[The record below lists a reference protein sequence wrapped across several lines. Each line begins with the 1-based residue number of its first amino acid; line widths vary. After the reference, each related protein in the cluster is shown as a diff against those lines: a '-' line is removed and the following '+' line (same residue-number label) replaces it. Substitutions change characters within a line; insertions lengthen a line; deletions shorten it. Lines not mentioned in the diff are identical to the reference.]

1 MKKDKEFL
9 SSISFSQKPALSAA
23 EMVKLKGALYPK
35 KELAQI
41 VISACIQFNI
51 DTVVISPGS
60 RNAPLTVG
68 FSNHPKIKAL
78 SVVDER
84 CAAFF
89 ALGVAQQTQK
99 PVAIVCTSGS
109 ALLNYYPAIAEAF
122 YSHIP
127 LVVISADRPRHLI
140 DIGDGQTIRQE
151 NVFENHILFS
161 ANLVESEK
169 FKTRNSQLI
178 GEALQIA
185 VSQKGPVHINVPFD
199 EPLYETV
206 NELKEFKFPH
216 ISLSSLDNSHIDYD
230 NLAKIWNEAEKK
242 MILVGVNYPNEA
254 LHQLMDLYA
263 EDESVLILTETT
275 SNLHHNKAID
285 SIDQLIFSLDENHFS
300 ALKPEVL
307 ITFGGMIVSKKIK
320 QFLRKYPPKH
330 HWNIDAEKAMNTFF
344 CLSEF
349 IQIKPLD
356 FFTEFNTSIIKRE
369 SGYQSK
375 WIQIRDK
382 KRVKH
387 AAYLATA
394 RHSDFKVFEQ
404 VLESIPTNNQL
415 QISNSAVIRYAQLFS
430 IHKTNT
436 VFCNRGTS
444 GIDGSTSTA
453 IGAAFA
459 SKKQTVFITG
469 DISFFYDSNA
479 LWNKNIPNNFRII
492 IINNAGGGIFKII
505 PGPKST
511 NAINYFETP
520 HCLTAEHLSKM
531 YGFDYLKAHSTETVT
546 AQLKGFY
553 ETDTEINS
561 ADTGKP
567 KILEIFTP
575 SEENDLILSAYF
587 KYIQ

>member
-1 MKKDKEFL
+1 M
-9 SSISFSQKPALSAA
+9 
-23 EMVKLKGALYPK
+23 YPK
-35 KELAQI
+35 KELAQL
-41 VISACIQFNI
+41 VISACIQFNV

-60 RNAPLTVG
+60 RNAPLTIG
-68 FSNHPKIKAL
+68 FSNHPEIETL

-89 ALGVAQQTQK
+89 ALGIAQQTQK
-99 PVAIVCTSGS
+99 PVAILCTSGS

-122 YSHIP
+122 YSNIP
-127 LVVISADRPRHLI
+127 LVVISADRPKHLI

-161 ANLVESEK
+161 ANLIENGK

-178 GEALQIA
+178 GEALQKAI
-185 VSQKGPVHINVPFD
+185 SQKGPVHINVPFD

-206 NELKEFKFPH
+206 NELSVFNFPH

-230 NLAKIWNEAEKK
+230 NLAKIWNTAEKK
-242 MILVGVNYPNEA
+242 MILVGVNYPDED
-254 LHQLMDLYA
+254 LQQLIDDYA
-263 EDESVLILTETT
+263 DDDSVLILTETT
-275 SNLHHNKAID
+275 SNLHNDKTID
-285 SIDQLIFSLDENHFS
+285 SIDQLIFSLNENQLKE
-300 ALKPEVL
+300 LKPEVL

-320 QFLRKYPPKH
+320 HFLRKFQPKH
-330 HWNIDAEKAMNTFF
+330 HWNIDEKKAVNTFF

-349 IQIKPLD
+349 IQIKPVD
-356 FFTEFNTSIIKRE
+356 FFLNFNKSVLKRE
-369 SGYQSK
+369 SNYQQK
-375 WIQIRDK
+375 WLQVRDE

-387 AAYLATA
+387 AEYLLKTP
-394 RHSDFKVFEQ
+394 HSDFKVFEQ
-404 VLESIPTNNQL
+404 VLESIPNNCQL
-415 QISNSAVIRYAQLFS
+415 QISNSSIIRYAQLFS

-459 SKKQTVFITG
+459 NKNQTVFITG
-469 DISFFYDSNA
+469 DLSFFYDSNA
-479 LWNKNIPNNFRII
+479 LWNTNIKKNFRII
-492 IINNAGGGIFKII
+492 LINNSGGGIFKII

-511 NAINYFETP
+511 NATKYFETP
-520 HCLTAEHLSKM
+520 HCLTAEHLCKM
-531 YGFDYLKAHSTETVT
+531 YELDYLKAYSTETLKE
-546 AQLKGFY
+546 QLKGFY
-553 ETDTEINS
+553 ESSE
-561 ADTGKP
+561 KP

-575 SEENDLILSAYF
+575 SEQNDLILSSYF